1 MEDYSAKLTG
11 EPFLYE
17 ESKIIASY
25 LLDGEDPKEL
35 RKRNVEENLIKHKKV
50 SSIERTNSP
59 IFRRLSVFNNDMLS
73 EFVHGDIET
82 SKFLLLYACMKTDR
96 LISDFVT
103 EVYRDKLLLRKEY
116 IEKIE
121 IENWFE
127 EKCILSE
134 TLRSKSETTIY
145 KLKQV
150 LMLILVESGIVMRE
164 KDRFKIVRPLLRDRF
179 ITLLD
184 MVGDIDYANAIGGLR

>member
-17 ESKIIASY
+17 ESKIIARY
-25 LLDGEDPKEL
+25 LLEGEDPTEL

-59 IFRRLSVFNNDMLS
+59 IFRRLSVFNKDMLY
-73 EFVHGDIET
+73 EFVNGDIET
-82 SKFLLLYACMKTDR
+82 SKYLLLYSCMKTDR

-103 EVYRDKLLLRKEY
+103 EVYKDKLILKKDY
-116 IEKIE
+116 IERIE

-134 TLRSKSETTIY
+134 TLKNKSQSTIY

-150 LMLILVESGIVMRE
+150 LMLILVESGIVE
-164 KDRFKIVRPLLRDRF
+164 KEKERFKIIRPLLRDRF

-184 MVGDIDYANAIGGLR
+184 VVGDIDYANAIGGLR

>member
-1 MEDYSAKLTG
+1 
-11 EPFLYE
+11 
-17 ESKIIASY
+17 
-25 LLDGEDPKEL
+25 
-35 RKRNVEENLIKHKKV
+35 
-50 SSIERTNSP
+50 
-59 IFRRLSVFNNDMLS
+59 
-73 EFVHGDIET
+73 
-82 SKFLLLYACMKTDR
+82 MKTDR

-116 IEKIE
+116 IERIE

>member
-17 ESKIIASY
+17 ESKIIARY

-35 RKRNVEENLIKHKKV
+35 RKRNVEENLIKHKKT

-59 IFRRLSVFNNDMLS
+59 IFRRLAVFNKDMLY
-73 EFVHGDIET
+73 EFVNGDIET
-82 SKFLLLYACMKTDR
+82 SKYLLLYSCMKTDR

-103 EVYRDKLLLRKEY
+103 EVYKDKLILKKEY
-116 IEKIE
+116 IERIE

-134 TLRSKSETTIY
+134 TLRNKSQTTMY

-150 LMLILVESGIVMRE
+150 LMLILVESGIVE
-164 KDRFKIVRPLLRDRF
+164 KEKERFTIIRPLLRDRF

-184 MVGDIDYANAIGGLR
+184 VVGDIDYANAIGGLR

>member
-17 ESKIIASY
+17 ESKIIARY

-35 RKRNVEENLIKHKKV
+35 KKRNVEENLIKHKKV

-59 IFRRLSVFNNDMLS
+59 IFRRLAIFDKDMLY
-73 EFVHGDIET
+73 EFVNGDIET
-82 SKFLLLYACMKTDR
+82 SKYLLLYSCMKTDR
-96 LISDFVT
+96 LISDFIT
-103 EVYRDKLLLRKEY
+103 EVYKDKLILKKEY
-116 IEKIE
+116 IERIE

-134 TLRSKSETTIY
+134 TLKNKSQSTIY

-150 LMLILVESGIVMRE
+150 LMLILVESGIVE
-164 KDRFKIVRPLLRDRF
+164 KEKERYKIIRPLLRDRF

-184 MVGDIDYANAIGGLR
+184 VVGDIDYANAIGGLR

>member
-17 ESKIIASY
+17 ESKIIARY

-35 RKRNVEENLIKHKKV
+35 KKRNVEENLIKHKKV

-59 IFRRLSVFNNDMLS
+59 IFRRLAIFDKYMLY
-73 EFVHGDIET
+73 EFVNGDIET
-82 SKFLLLYACMKTDR
+82 SKYLLLYSCMKTDR
-96 LISDFVT
+96 LISDFIT
-103 EVYRDKLLLRKEY
+103 EVYKDKLILKKEY
-116 IEKIE
+116 IERIE

-127 EKCILSE
+127 EKCILSK
-134 TLRSKSETTIY
+134 TLKNKSQSTIY

-150 LMLILVESGIVMRE
+150 LMLILVESGIVE
-164 KDRFKIVRPLLRDRF
+164 KEKERYKIIRPLLRDRF

-184 MVGDIDYANAIGGLR
+184 VVGDIDYANAIGGLR

>member
-1 MEDYSAKLTG
+1 M
-11 EPFLYE
+11 
-17 ESKIIASY
+17 
-25 LLDGEDPKEL
+25 
-35 RKRNVEENLIKHKKV
+35 
-50 SSIERTNSP
+50 
-59 IFRRLSVFNNDMLS
+59 
-73 EFVHGDIET
+73 
-82 SKFLLLYACMKTDR
+82 
-96 LISDFVT
+96 
-103 EVYRDKLLLRKEY
+103 LLRKEY
-116 IEKIE
+116 IERIE

>member
-17 ESKIIASY
+17 ESKIIARY

-59 IFRRLSVFNNDMLS
+59 IFRRLAIFNKDMLY
-73 EFVHGDIET
+73 EFVNGDIET
-82 SKFLLLYACMKTDR
+82 SKYLLLYSCMKTDR

-103 EVYRDKLLLRKEY
+103 EVYKDKLILKKEY
-116 IEKIE
+116 IERIE

-134 TLRSKSETTIY
+134 TLRNKSQSTIY

-150 LMLILVESGIVMRE
+150 LMLILVESGIVE
-164 KDRFKIVRPLLRDRF
+164 KEKERFKIIRPLLRDRF

-184 MVGDIDYANAIGGLR
+184 VVGDIDYANAIGGLR

>member
-17 ESKIIASY
+17 ESKIIAGY

-35 RKRNVEENLIKHKKV
+35 RKRNLEENLIKNKKV

-59 IFRRLSVFNNDMLS
+59 IFRRLAVFNNDMLS

-116 IEKIE
+116 IERIE